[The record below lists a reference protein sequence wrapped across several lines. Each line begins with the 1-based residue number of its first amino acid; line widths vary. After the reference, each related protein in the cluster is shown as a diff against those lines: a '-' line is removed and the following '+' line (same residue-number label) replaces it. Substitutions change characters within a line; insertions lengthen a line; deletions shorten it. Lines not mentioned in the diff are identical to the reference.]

1 MNASN
6 VSIHARNDSLID
18 ATVNSTVESGDKAVG
33 LVLAFN
39 TIGWDA
45 QNLLFKAVDALIG
58 TNLGNQAPS
67 ETNAYMLDTN
77 LNIVGDLTINADNSA
92 IVNATVSN
100 AEDSQGSALYGA
112 GGSASSGLL
121 FSNMVS
127 SNAKAYI

>member
-1 MNASN
+1 
-6 VSIHARNDSLID
+6 
-18 ATVNSTVESGDKAVG
+18 
-33 LVLAFN
+33 VLAFN